1 MVLRF
6 VVISQ
11 NYLAF
16 QAVIQLLTYSAL
28 IYLPIVTFG
37 NSYADATRLAQ
48 MDIDDIVK
56 ENRIIVRSINYEL

>member
-1 MVLRF
+1 LRF

-37 NSYADATRLAQ
+37 NSYADATRTT
-48 MDIDDIVK
+48 IT
-56 ENRIIVRSINYEL
+56 